1 MAFRHPPDDHIPR
14 VVRRG
19 SLPPPGVVPYDEP
32 RRGFFSRLVRF
43 LLRPYII
50 IPVALLAVLTISVFG
65 YSWVIFS
72 ARFDNLLKGE
82 VFTRS
87 AGIYAAAKPIR
98 AGQAVSEDDLVAYLR
113 RAGYVERGQQA
124 DSARGR
130 YALNGQSLE
139 VDPGVDSTVDGAKPF
154 PQLRVEFARG
164 GKSIAYLTD
173 RQT

>member
-19 SLPPPGVVPYDEP
+19 SMPPPRVVRYDEP
-32 RRGFFSRLVRF
+32 RRSFFSRLVRF

-50 IPVALLAVLTISVFG
+50 IPVALLAVLTISVLG
-65 YSWVIFS
+65 YYWVVFS
-72 ARFDNLLKGE
+72 ARIDNLLKGE

-98 AGQAVSEDDLVAYLR
+98 AGQNISQEDLIAYLK

-124 DSARGR
+124 ETARGR
-130 YALNGQSLE
+130 YAIDGSAVE
-139 VDPGVDSTVDGAKPF
+139 VQPG
-154 PQLRVEFARG
+154 
-164 GKSIAYLTD
+164 TD
-173 RQT
+173 ALLD